1 MSDNIVGHGSKSEK
15 MATTICAQELKDY
28 VAKERICLPSKTDL
42 ESCAQIMVGLK
53 KKSP

>member
-15 MATTICAQELKDY
+15 MATTICAQYLKDY
-28 VAKERICLPSKTDL
+28 VAEERIRLPSKTDL
-42 ESCAQIMVGLK
+42 ESCAQILVGLK